1 MRQAPKENRN
11 HNGDEHS
18 NGHVCDNYL
27 PLGPVLNKHLASIT
41 TAVPSPLA
49 LEPVPQFLPPPFP
62 APSGDHPASAVHLRL
77 ERKPP
82 EGRGLCLL
90 CVSSTYNA
98 GHTATA

>member
-41 TAVPSPLA
+41 TAVPSLLA
-49 LEPVPQFLPPPFP
+49 LEPVPQFLPPPTISCSLWGP
-62 APSGDHPASAVHLRL
+62 PCLRRAS
-77 ERKPP
+77 
-82 EGRGLCLL
+82 
-90 CVSSTYNA
+90 
-98 GHTATA
+98 